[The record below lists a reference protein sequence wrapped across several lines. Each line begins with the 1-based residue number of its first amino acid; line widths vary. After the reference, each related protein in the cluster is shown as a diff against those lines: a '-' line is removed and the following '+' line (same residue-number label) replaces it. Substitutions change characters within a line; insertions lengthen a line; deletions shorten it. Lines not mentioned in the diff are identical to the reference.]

1 MITIGG
7 VVVFREEMVSV
18 VVIRWLLLV
27 HEKKQILAVGGSGT
41 GRCGSVEMLIED
53 IANPMLSMI
62 HLRLG
67 PANPSLSVHHD
78 YFLLI
83 GRAGR
88 GDG

>member
-1 MITIGG
+1 
-7 VVVFREEMVSV
+7 
-18 VVIRWLLLV
+18 
-27 HEKKQILAVGGSGT
+27 
-41 GRCGSVEMLIED
+41 MLIED

-83 GRAGR
+83 GRTGR